1 MKSVILVKAAWCPI
15 CPQVEKLWSEL
26 RKTYGFDYL
35 EIDIAGT
42 EGEELVSKHSIMSVP
57 TTIIDGKV
65 AFVGV
70 PDEKKAIQAI
80 GN

>member
-1 MKSVILVKAAWCPI
+1 MKSVLLVKAAWCPI
-15 CPQVEKLWSEL
+15 CPQAEKLWNDL
-26 RKTYGFDYL
+26 RRTYKFDYH
-35 EIDIAGT
+35 EIDISST
-42 EGEELVSKHSIMSVP
+42 EGEALVSKHSIMSVP

-80 GN
+80 DR